1 MEFPGKEAR
10 GRFASTLLRA
20 GLWVSCAAVM
30 LLFAYLVGLWL
41 DPAGLNQSAIVVIIL
56 TFVLIVLLF
65 PMLLLANVLR
75 GLERGRRRIKIRNF
89 PKQLLWYL
97 SLNSVIALIILLV
110 SIIQNPKWSQDP
122 PGTLARCK
130 WSLVH
135 NHPYTTLC
143 VSHARYLATG
153 QGLVRSAFA
162 ILILFLCA
170 MASGFADL
178 YFPRRESATNN
189 RP

>member
-41 DPAGLNQSAIVVIIL
+41 DPAGLNQNAIVVIFL
-56 TFVLIVLLF
+56 TFVLVVHLF
-65 PMLLLANVLR
+65 PALLLASALR
-75 GLERGRRRIKIRNF
+75 GRERSWREIKIRNF

-97 SLNSVIALIILLV
+97 SLTSAIALVVLLV
-110 SIIQNPKWSQDP
+110 SVIQNPKWSQDP

-135 NHPYTTLC
+135 NDPYTTLC

-170 MASGFADL
+170 MASGFADI